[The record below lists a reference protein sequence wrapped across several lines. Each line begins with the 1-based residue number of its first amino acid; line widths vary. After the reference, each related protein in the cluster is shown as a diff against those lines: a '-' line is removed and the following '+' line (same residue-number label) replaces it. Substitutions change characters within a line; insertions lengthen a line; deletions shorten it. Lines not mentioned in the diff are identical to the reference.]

1 MGADDG
7 VGGGGLDPAPLHDG
21 LALGQVVGGV
31 TVVAVGGDDE
41 DDAVP
46 LADGARHRARGL
58 GRLVVRMGVDED
70 NG

>member
-1 MGADDG
+1 MRADDG
-7 VGGGGLDPAPLHDG
+7 VGRGRLDPAPLHDG